1 VVSRTALDPP
11 GGRQYNP
18 AAMTHTSPPAL
29 GALSDLRVLELGT
42 LIAGP
47 FCGQLLG
54 DMGAEVIKIEAPG
67 TGDPMR
73 HWGPQK
79 RGEPSVWWPV
89 IGRNKKAITLD
100 LRQTDGQSL
109 FKELVRKSDVVI
121 ENFRPGTLEKWNCGW
136 AALAEV
142 NPRLILVRVSGYGQT
157 GPYSQRAGYGGIGEA
172 MGGLRY
178 IVGEPDRPPSRVGIS
193 IGDSL
198 AAVHAC
204 MGTLAALHH
213 RDRTGAGQVVDAAIY
228 ESVLNMMESLVT
240 EFDQLGHV
248 RERSGAILPR
258 IAPSNVYPTRDGIV
272 MIGANQDTVFARL
285 CVAMASPALAEDVRY
300 RDHEARGTNQQELDG
315 IIGRWTAT
323 LGTRELLDLLEKH
336 GVPSGL
342 IYRTADMFADP
353 HFVAREAI
361 VATSHPHF
369 GSLRMQNV
377 APRLSASPGSIRTPA
392 PEIGQHNAEIYGDL
406 LGLDDET
413 LAAYR
418 ANAVI

>member
-1 VVSRTALDPP
+1 MNRTPLRSD
-11 GGRQYNP
+11 
-18 AAMTHTSPPAL
+18 
-29 GALSDLRVLELGT
+29 GALADLRVLELGT

-67 TGDPMR
+67 QGDPMR
-73 HWGPQK
+73 HWGPQP
-79 RGEPSVWWPV
+79 RGQPSVWWPV
-89 IGRNKKAITLD
+89 IGRNKKGVTLD
-100 LRQTDGQSL
+100 LRQAEGQRL
-109 FKELVRKSDVVI
+109 FKDLSRKADVIV

-136 AALAEV
+136 DELSSI
-142 NPRLILVRVSGYGQT
+142 NPRLILVRVSGFGQT
-157 GPYSQRAGYGGIGEA
+157 GPYAGRAGYGGIGEA

-213 RDRTGAGQVVDAAIY
+213 RERSGLGQVVDAAIY

-248 RERSGAILPR
+248 RERSGPILPR

-285 CVAMASPALAEDVRY
+285 AQAMGRAELAADARY
-300 RDHEARGTNQQELDG
+300 RDHQARGTHQAELDELIAG
-315 IIGRWTAT
+315 WTAKFA
-323 LGTRELLDLLEKH
+323 TRELLALLEQH

-342 IYRTADMFADP
+342 IYRTPDMLDDP
-353 HFVAREAI
+353 HFAAREAI
-361 VATSHPHF
+361 VTTAHPHF
-369 GSLRMQNV
+369 GQLRMQNV
-377 APRLSASPGSIRTPA
+377 APRLSASPSSIRTPA
-392 PEIGQHNAEIYGDL
+392 PEIGQHNDEVYRDL
-406 LGLDDET
+406 LGLPPEE
-413 LAAYR
+413 LSKLRAAG
-418 ANAVI
+418 VI

>member
-1 VVSRTALDPP
+1 MNDAPS
-11 GGRQYNP
+11 
-18 AAMTHTSPPAL
+18 

-67 TGDPMR
+67 QGDPMR
-73 HWGPQK
+73 HWGPQA
-79 RGEPSVWWPV
+79 RGQPSVWWPV
-89 IGRNKKAITLD
+89 IGRNKKGITLD
-100 LRQTDGQSL
+100 LRQDEGQSL
-109 FKELVRKSDVVI
+109 FKELVRQSDVVI

-136 AALAEV
+136 NELRAL

-213 RDRTGAGQVVDAAIY
+213 RHRTGEGQVVDAAIY

-240 EFDQLGHV
+240 EYDQLGHV
-248 RERSGAILPR
+248 RERSGPILPR

-285 CVAMASPALAEDVRY
+285 AAAMDAPALATDPRY
-300 RDHEARGTNQQELDG
+300 ADHQARGTNQAELDD
-315 IIGRWTAT
+315 IIARWTV
-323 LGTRELLDLLEKH
+323 TRSTSELLALLERS
-336 GVPSGL
+336 GIPSGL
-342 IYRTADMFADP
+342 IYRAADMFDDP
-353 HFVAREAI
+353 HFVARNAI
-361 VATSHPHF
+361 VSMPHPEF
-369 GSLRMQNV
+369 GTLRMQNV
-377 APRLSASPGSIRTPA
+377 APRLSASPSSVRAPA
-392 PEIGQHNAEIYGDL
+392 PALGQHNAEIYG
-406 LGLDDET
+406 
-413 LAAYR
+413 
-418 ANAVI
+418 

>member
-1 VVSRTALDPP
+1 MR
-11 GGRQYNP
+11 RYNP
-18 AAMTHTSPPAL
+18 RAMHNTQADSP
-29 GALSDLRVLELGT
+29 GALADLRVLELGT

-67 TGDPMR
+67 QGDPMR

-79 RGEPSVWWPV
+79 RGQPSVWWPV
-89 IGRNKKAITLD
+89 IGRNKKGVTLD
-100 LRQTDGQSL
+100 LRQVEGQSL
-109 FKELVRKSDVVI
+109 FKDLVRKADVVI
-121 ENFRPGTLEKWNCGW
+121 ENFRPGTLEKWSCGW
-136 AALAEV
+136 DALAAI
-142 NPRLILVRVSGYGQT
+142 NPRLIMVRISGYGQT
-157 GPYSQRAGYGGIGEA
+157 GPYAQRAGYGGIGEA

-213 RDRTGAGQVVDAAIY
+213 RERTGVGQVIDAAIY

-248 RERSGAILPR
+248 RERSGPILPR

-285 CVAMASPALAEDVRY
+285 CEAMGAPDLARDARY
-300 RDHEARGTNQQELDG
+300 ADHQARGEHQKELDDVIAG
-315 IIGRWTAT
+315 WSAT
-323 LGTRELLDLLEKH
+323 LGTRELLDRLEQA

-342 IYRTADMFADP
+342 IYRASDMLDDP
-353 HFVAREAI
+353 HFAARQAI
-361 VATSHPHF
+361 VETTHPRF
-369 GSLRMQNV
+369 GKLRMQNV
-377 APRLSASPGSIRTPA
+377 APRLSLSPSSIRTPA
-392 PEIGQHNAEIYGDL
+392 PELGEHNDEVFGGL
-406 LGLDDET
+406 LGLDAAT
-413 LAAYR
+413 LTAYR
-418 ANAVI
+418 NRGVI

>member
-1 VVSRTALDPP
+1 MKNTSTA
-11 GGRQYNP
+11 
-18 AAMTHTSPPAL
+18 A
-29 GALSDLRVLELGT
+29 GALADLRVLELGT

-67 TGDPMR
+67 QGDPMR
-73 HWGPQK
+73 HWGPQP

-89 IGRNKKAITLD
+89 IGRNKKGITLD
-100 LRQTDGQSL
+100 LRQPDGQGL
-109 FKELVRKSDVVI
+109 FKELVRQSDVVI

-136 AALAEV
+136 EDLSQL
-142 NPRLILVRVSGYGQT
+142 NPRLILVRISGYGQT
-157 GPYSQRAGYGGIGEA
+157 GPYAQRAGYGGIGEA

-213 RDRTGAGQVVDAAIY
+213 RERTGAGQVIDAAIY

-248 RERSGAILPR
+248 RERSGSILPR

-272 MIGANQDTVFARL
+272 MIGANQDTVFTRL
-285 CVAMASPALAEDVRY
+285 AASMGQPGLAADGRFA
-300 RDHEARGTNQQELDG
+300 DHQARGTHQRELDA
-315 IIGRWTAT
+315 IIAQWTAT
-323 LGTRELLDLLEKH
+323 MNTSELLALLEQH
-336 GVPSGL
+336 AVPSGL
-342 IYRTADMFADP
+342 IYRTADMLDDP
-353 HFVAREAI
+353 HFIAREAI
-361 VATSHPHF
+361 VNTSHPRF
-369 GSLRMQNV
+369 GTLRMQNV
-377 APRLSASPGSIRTPA
+377 APRLSASPSSIRTPA
-392 PEIGQHNAEIYGDL
+392 PELGQHNEEIYEKL
-406 LGLDDET
+406 LGLDAT
-413 LAAYR
+413 ALSRYR
-418 ANAVI
+418 AIGVI

>member
-1 VVSRTALDPP
+1 MTET
-11 GGRQYNP
+11 NP
-18 AAMTHTSPPAL
+18 

-67 TGDPMR
+67 QGDPMR
-73 HWGPQK
+73 HWGPQE
-79 RGEPSVWWPV
+79 RGKPSVWWPV
-89 IGRNKKAITLD
+89 IARNKKAVTLD
-100 LRQTDGQSL
+100 LRQVTGQRL
-109 FKELVRKSDVVI
+109 FKELCAKSDVVI
-121 ENFRPGTLEKWNCGW
+121 ENFRPGTLEKWSVGW
-136 AALAEV
+136 DELSAV

-157 GPYSQRAGYGGIGEA
+157 GPYAQRAGYGGIGEA

-178 IVGEPDRPPSRVGIS
+178 IVGEPDRPPARVGIS

-213 RDRTGAGQVVDAAIY
+213 RERSGRGQVVDAAIY

-240 EFDQLGHV
+240 EYDQLGHV

-285 CVAMASPALAEDVRY
+285 CEAMGEPALATDVRY
-300 RDHEARGTNQQELDG
+300 RDHQARGANQRELDDR
-315 IIGRWTAT
+315 IAAWTAT
-323 LGTRELLDLLEKH
+323 FPTGPLLAQLEKF

-342 IYRTADMFADP
+342 IYKTADMLEDP
-353 HFVAREAI
+353 HFAARHAI
-361 VATSHPHF
+361 VDTDHPHF
-369 GSLRMQNV
+369 GTLRMQNV
-377 APRLSASPGSIRTPA
+377 APRLSLTPGSIRTPA
-392 PEIGQHNAEIYGDL
+392 PDLGQHNGEVYGTL
-406 LGLDDET
+406 LGLDT
-413 LAAYR
+413 AQIAAHR
-418 ANAVI
+418 ANGVI